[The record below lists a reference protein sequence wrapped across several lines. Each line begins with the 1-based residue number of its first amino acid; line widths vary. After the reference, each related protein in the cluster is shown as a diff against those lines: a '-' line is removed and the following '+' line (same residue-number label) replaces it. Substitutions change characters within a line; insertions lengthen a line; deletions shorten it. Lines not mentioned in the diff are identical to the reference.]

1 MSLRRLVVV
10 FTLVVAM
17 CQHIATGMQST
28 RICNQMTRSQMY
40 DMHGWLREWN
50 TPFVSQQLRYA
61 DGANPSYSG
70 RVSAKITGSYG
81 HSDRYDYSYDRLGR
95 LISADFSREMPPN
108 VVSKD
113 GNADYSTTY
122 SYDLQGNI
130 LSLTRQGM
138 TAPGF
143 YFCIDDIQATF
154 NGNQLSSL
162 SDDAL
167 TVLLESSLDL
177 PRGSWSGDDFSY
189 DANGNQTRDM
199 SRSVTHI
206 SYNELNLPSRVEFAS
221 GGRIDYLYSA
231 TGTKLQEA
239 VYDADGGE
247 IVKREYVGA
256 FEFENDTLVRISL
269 AEGYITAC
277 DSTYHAYIPDYQG
290 NIVGVYNT
298 RTNTLEQRTDYY
310 PYGLPHASISSEVA
324 GAEVNRRKFGGK
336 ELMSDHGYNSYDFT
350 ARHQNPAFPHFTTP
364 DPLLEKYYPISP
376 FAYCAGDPINP
387 TGKKWKNDH

>member
-1 MSLRRLVVV
+1 
-10 FTLVVAM
+10 M
-17 CQHIATGMQST
+17 CQHIAAGMQST
-28 RICNQMTRSQMY
+28 RICNQMTRSQSY

-81 HSDRYDYSYDRLGR
+81 SSDRYDYSYDRLGR
-95 LISADFSREMPPN
+95 LLSADFSREMPPN
-108 VVSKD
+108 VASKD

-298 RTNTLEQRTDYY
+298 RTNTLEHLSDYY
-310 PYGLPHASISSEVA
+310 PYGLPHASISSEAA

-336 ELMSDHGYNSYDFT
+336 ELMSDHGYNSYDFA

-364 DPLLEKYYPISP
+364 DQMAETKPWNSGYL
-376 FAYCAGDPINP
+376 YCGGDPINFYYCP
-387 TGKKWKNDH
+387 IKI